1 MPEANTGDGDYTDLT
16 HAWDLAE
23 AEDLDGI
30 ADALAPAEA
39 DINAGRTYSEDEIRA
54 VRRAYTGAGDRATR
68 ASSEMAST
76 YGPTRTRIASP
87 PRSSVP
93 DTALLA
99 TTPVTDE

>member
-1 MPEANTGDGDYTDLT
+1 MPEANTGDGDYADLT

-54 VRRAYTGAGDRATR
+54 VRRAYTGAGDRR
-68 ASSEMAST
+68 RRECH
-76 YGPTRTRIASP
+76 
-87 PRSSVP
+87 PR
-93 DTALLA
+93 
-99 TTPVTDE
+99 